1 MEAAGGAL
9 REMEEKGKTSRILIV
24 DDDAQFLSVIKE
36 YLELLG
42 YDVTGIPS
50 PSAALEAASQDEFDL
65 IIADYKMP
73 GKTGLTLLKE
83 IRESGVNTPF
93 LLVSGLVDTIT
104 EETVTTSGGSGFL
117 LKPFKLDELEEA
129 VTRALRAR

>member
-1 MEAAGGAL
+1 MKAAGGAL
-9 REMEEKGKTSRILIV
+9 KEMEDTGKTSRILIV
-24 DDDAQFLSVIKE
+24 DDDAEFLSVTKE

-42 YDVTGIPS
+42 YDVTGTPS
-50 PSAALEAASQDEFDL
+50 PSAALEAASHGKFDL

-73 GKTGLTLLKE
+73 GRTGLALLEE
-83 IRESGVNTPF
+83 IRENGVNTPF

-104 EETVTTSGGSGFL
+104 EETVTTRGGSGFL
-117 LKPFKLDELEEA
+117 LKPFKLGELEEA